1 MIKVRAFAD
10 GSFEIEGHD
19 VNDVIEVM
27 REFATVGA
35 EITLFSNTNGN
46 NEQCPQCG
54 STVIEPTT
62 TFEELI
68 CENGHLFP
76 FSEEEDD

>member
-19 VNDVIEVM
+19 VNDVLEVM

-35 EITLFSNTNGN
+35 EITLFNPGN
-46 NEQCPQCG
+46 NEQCPKCG

-62 TFEELI
+62 TYEQLQ